1 MSLLLLYTM
10 KIFIKSSTYAMHHWL
25 MAVYSTVFQ
34 GVMSPR
40 LTRLDMFVHELMPIC
55 SIFSEPKAYASLFSF
70 IYIVFYTTILFIT
83 SFKKKIQ

>member
-1 MSLLLLYTM
+1 
-10 KIFIKSSTYAMHHWL
+10 MHHWL

-83 SFKKKIQ
+83 SFKKKIQWLLLNFDNLKIQIIPK